1 VSTTKA
7 ESESAETEP
16 VSAKG
21 PRGRPPSAVP
31 HPTVAERVARGRT
44 ARADVPRSSH
54 AVFAQPPHRTDPVDL
69 LESQAESR
77 VPELVPIRYGR
88 MLVSPFTYYRGA
100 ALPMAADLA
109 STPSSGLHVQ
119 LCGDAHLSN
128 FGVFASPERRL
139 VFDLNDFDETL
150 AGPWEWDVKR
160 LGASL
165 AVAGRE
171 NGYSTK
177 TRKAIVRGT
186 VEAYRRAMREFAGM
200 RNVDVWYA
208 RLEIEELMAQLGR
221 QLKKPMR
228 LRTEKAL
235 AKARTRDST
244 SALSKL
250 CREVDGE
257 LRIASDPPLIESI
270 QDLMPGADGEA
281 LTEELHELLRGYR
294 QTLQADR
301 RVLLEGFK
309 MVDLARKVVGVG
321 SVGSRAYIALLLG
334 RDGTDPLFLQFKEAQ
349 PSVLERY
356 LGKSQY
362 KNHGE
367 RVVVGQH
374 LMQAS
379 SDIFLGW
386 LHVAQGMDNQEHD
399 YYGRQLKDWKG
410 SAEVERMVPEGMAAY
425 SRLCGWTLARAHARS
440 GDRISIAAYLGG
452 GDQFDRAIAEFSEAY
467 ADQNE
472 RDYSALVGAV
482 KAGRIKAQ
490 TGF

>member
-7 ESESAETEP
+7 DPESAAKTGP
-16 VSAKG
+16 VSA
-21 PRGRPPSAVP
+21 RGQRRRPPGEVP
-31 HPTVAERVARGRT
+31 HPTVAERAALGRT
-44 ARADVPRSSH
+44 ARANVPRSSH
-54 AVFAQPPHRTDPVDL
+54 AVFAPTLREDPIGL
-69 LESQAESR
+69 LESQAERR

-109 STPSSGLHVQ
+109 STPSSGLRVQ

-160 LGASL
+160 LGASF

-171 NGYSTK
+171 NGFS
-177 TRKAIVRGT
+177 RKSRRAIVLGT
-186 VEAYRRAMREFAGM
+186 VAAYRTAMREFAGM

-208 RLEIEELMAQLGR
+208 RLEIDELFTRLGG

-228 LRTEKAL
+228 ARTERQL

-257 LRIASDPPLIESI
+257 LRIAASPPLIEPI
-270 QDLMPGADGEA
+270 RDLMPGEDGDA
-281 LTEELHELLRGYR
+281 LTEELHELLRAYR

-349 PSVLERY
+349 PSVLERF
-356 LGKSQY
+356 LGGSQY

-367 RVVVGQH
+367 RVVVGQR

-386 LHVAQGMDNQEHD
+386 LRVARGMDNQEHD

-410 SAEVERMVPEGMAAY
+410 SAEVEQMIPEGMSAY
-425 SRLCGWTLARAHARS
+425 GRMCGWTLARAHARS
-440 GDRISIAAYLGG
+440 GDRIAIAAYLGG

-472 RDYSALVGAV
+472 QDYSALVDAV
-482 KAGRIKAQ
+482 KGDRITAQ
-490 TGF
+490 TGL